1 MVNFYAIT
9 KILLSDIF
17 RDHFAK
23 QIASASDRS
32 NRKSSTIMTAHF
44 LDGKVVT
51 AGEATKVVSP
61 PPSTTKNE
69 PPIPLSQ
76 MTQMPVLILDFA
88 L

>member
-1 MVNFYAIT
+1 MF
-9 KILLSDIF
+9 DIF

-51 AGEATKVVSP
+51 AGDASKMVSP
-61 PPSTTKNE
+61 LPSTAKDE

-76 MTQMPVLILDFA
+76 ITQMPVLL
-88 L
+88 

>member
-1 MVNFYAIT
+1 MF
-9 KILLSDIF
+9 DIF

-51 AGEATKVVSP
+51 AGDASKMVSP
-61 PPSTTKNE
+61 LPSTTIDE

-76 MTQMPVLILDFA
+76 MTSLPVWILVTR
-88 L
+88 

>member
-1 MVNFYAIT
+1 MF
-9 KILLSDIF
+9 DIF

-61 PPSTTKNE
+61 PPSKTYLLLLVSFE
-69 PPIPLSQ
+69 VYVVQYSYLECSAY
-76 MTQMPVLILDFA
+76 ILAYVNYFE
-88 L
+88 